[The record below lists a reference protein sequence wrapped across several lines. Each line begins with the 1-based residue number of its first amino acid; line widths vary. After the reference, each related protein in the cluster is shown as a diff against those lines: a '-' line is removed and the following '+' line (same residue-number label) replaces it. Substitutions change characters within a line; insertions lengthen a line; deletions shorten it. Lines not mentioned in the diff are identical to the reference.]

1 MGNHS
6 FKAWFL
12 GPKGENADLVEQLIV
27 EAFRDH
33 VFWRRN
39 FHPEDRSLITERDKR
54 DPDFEDSIAYFKQEL
69 FQLLAQLKRSVPF
82 FSPRYLAHMT
92 SDPAFP
98 AIVSYFAAMLYNPN
112 NVALEGAP
120 VTTEL
125 EIEVGHQLAQMMGY
139 PEKGSGGAG
148 TWGHITS
155 GGTVANFEALW
166 AARNLKYLPFA
177 VRQAAL
183 ALKLKAP
190 VLVNHPARSNG
201 CPLAELSEWELL
213 NLPPTEVLNL
223 RGRLIEAYL
232 KTYWGAPAA
241 NAETRK
247 RGDAQARKGRSL
259 DSLFSALAE
268 TEERAPEVGVMEAME
283 ATEEKEISVAEIKQ
297 KHPEAALLAAQAVDE
312 ELDRH
317 LLSTKGYQDFCYNF
331 IGERGFRLKP
341 GVLVLPRT
349 AHYSFKKLAGMLGL
363 GRGQIRTVAL
373 DHRFRM
379 DMEALRKMLDECLKK
394 KEPVIAVVAVCGTTE
409 EGSID
414 PVCEIVAMREE
425 WAAKGLCFYL
435 HVDAA
440 YGGYYPCMLRDAE
453 GRFQD
458 CDPDYPPT
466 GGWPSQELYHT
477 FRAISQSDSVTV
489 DPHKLGFA
497 PYPAGAVVFR
507 DKRMRDIIS
516 CYAPYLGELV
526 EGTPFIGQ
534 YILEGSKPGA
544 AAAAVWLTHK
554 IIPLNETGYGA
565 ILSETIKNT
574 RAMYQKMLAFN
585 QEMKDFV
592 IQPLTEP
599 DTNLLCFL
607 VNLRNNK
614 SLNTM
619 NELNQLVYQALAY
632 GTGTGPLA
640 LHNFM
645 ISHTTFGYEEYAGVV
660 EDILMKMGVDP
671 SYFAASEKLYPHQ
684 EKTEEE
690 GKLKHRRSDQIVV
703 LRLTLMSPW
712 LSVAPEGTGYYI
724 DGFFA
729 ELKRVLDALKPRLL
743 REMLL
748 EGV

>member
-1 MGNHS
+1 MEKHS

-12 GPKGENADLVEQLIV
+12 GPKGENADLVEKLIV
-27 EAFRDH
+27 DAFRDH

-39 FHPEDRSLITERDKR
+39 FHPEDRSLISERDKR

-69 FQLLAQLKRSVPF
+69 FQLLAKLKRSVPF

-92 SDPAFP
+92 SDLAFP

-112 NVALEGAP
+112 NVALEGSP

-125 EIEVGHQLAQMMGY
+125 EIEVGCQLARMMGY
-139 PEKGSGGAG
+139 PEEGGGGAG
-148 TWGHITS
+148 IWGHITS

-183 ALKLKAP
+183 ALKLKEP
-190 VLVNHPARSNG
+190 VLVNHPARGGLSL
-201 CPLAELSEWELL
+201 PLDDLSEWELL
-213 NLPPTEVLNL
+213 NLPPTEILDL

-232 KTYWGAPAA
+232 KTYWGTPAA
-241 NAETRK
+241 NAQTRK
-247 RGDAQARKGRSL
+247 RGDTETRRGRSL

-268 TEERAPEVGVMEAME
+268 VEERAPEAME
-283 ATEEKEISVAEIKQ
+283 VTAGKEVSVEEIKE
-297 KHPEAALLAAQAVDE
+297 KHPEAALLAAQAVDAE
-312 ELDRH
+312 VDHH
-317 LLSTKGYQDFCYNF
+317 LLSTRGYVGFFRDF
-331 IGERGFRLKP
+331 IRGRGFRLKP
-341 GVLVLPRT
+341 GVIILPRT
-349 AHYSFKKLAGMLGL
+349 AHYSFKKLAGMLGF

-373 DHRFRM
+373 DSRFRM
-379 DMEALRKMLDECLKK
+379 DMKALRKTLQECLRN
-394 KEPVIAVVAVCGTTE
+394 KEPVVAVVAVCGTTE

-414 PVCEIVAMREE
+414 PIHEIVAMREE
-425 WAAKGLCFYL
+425 FAAKGLSFYL

-440 YGGYYPCMLRDAE
+440 YGGYYPCMLRDAA
-453 GRFQD
+453 GCFKD
-458 CDPDYPPT
+458 CDPDYLPT
-466 GGWPSQELYHT
+466 GGWPSQELYHSL
-477 FRAISQSDSVTV
+477 RAISQSDSATV

-497 PYPAGAVVFR
+497 PYPAGAVAFR
-507 DKRMRDIIS
+507 DKRTRDIIS

-565 ILSETIKNT
+565 ILSETIRNT
-574 RAMYQKMLAFN
+574 RAMYQKMLAFD

-607 VNLRNNK
+607 VNLRGNR

-619 NELNQLVYQALAY
+619 NEVNQLVYQALAY
-632 GTGTGPLA
+632 GAGAGPLA
-640 LHNFM
+640 LYNF
-645 ISHTTFGYEEYAGVV
+645 IVSHTAFSYEEYAGVV
-660 EDILMKMGVDP
+660 EDILVEMGVEP
-671 SYFAASEKLYPHQ
+671 SYFAASEEVYPHQ
-684 EKTEEE
+684 GKEEE
-690 GKLKHRRSDQIVV
+690 EDKLKHRRSDQIVV

-712 LSVAPEGTGYYI
+712 LSIAPEGVDYYI

-729 ELKRVLDALKPRLL
+729 ELKRVLDELKPRLL

>member
-1 MGNHS
+1 MASQS

-12 GPKGENADLVEQLIV
+12 GPKGENADLVEKLIV
-27 EAFRDH
+27 DAFRDH

-54 DPDFEDSIAYFKQEL
+54 DPEFEDSVAYFKQEL
-69 FQLLAQLKRSVPF
+69 FQLLAELKRSVPF

-120 VTTEL
+120 VTTRL
-125 EIEVGHQLAQMMGY
+125 EIEVGRQLAQMMGY
-139 PEKGSGGAG
+139 PEEGGGGAG
-148 TWGHITS
+148 IWGHITS

-166 AARNLKYLPFA
+166 TARNLKYLPFA
-177 VRQAAL
+177 VRLSAQ

-190 VLVNHPARSNG
+190 LLVNHPARGGSDS
-201 CPLAELSEWELL
+201 PLDDLSEWELV

-232 KTYWGAPAA
+232 KTYWGAPPTPTDQPG
-241 NAETRK
+241 E
-247 RGDAQARKGRSL
+247 RKGRSL
-259 DSLFSALAE
+259 DSLFAALDEVEEAVSDDVEVTEAE
-268 TEERAPEVGVMEAME
+268 EV
-283 ATEEKEISVAEIKQ
+283 SVAQIKDWY
-297 KHPEAALLAAQAVDE
+297 PEAALLAAQAVDA
-312 ELDRH
+312 ELDRS
-317 LLSTKGYQDFCYNF
+317 LLSTRGYIGFFRDF
-331 IGERGFRLKP
+331 IRGRGFRLKP
-341 GVLVLPRT
+341 GVIVLPKT
-349 AHYSFKKLAGMLGL
+349 AHYSFKKLAGMLGF

-373 DHRFRM
+373 DSRFRM
-379 DMEALRKMLDECLKK
+379 DVKALRKLLRECLRK
-394 KEPVIAVVAVCGTTE
+394 KEPVMAVVAVCGTTE

-414 PVCEIVAMREE
+414 PIHEIVAMREE
-425 WAAKGLCFYL
+425 LASEGLSFYF

-453 GRFQD
+453 GRFKD

-466 GGWPSQELYHT
+466 GGWPSQELYHN

-554 IIPLNETGYGA
+554 IIPLNESGYGA

-574 RAMYQKMLAFN
+574 KAMYHKMLAFN

-592 IQPLTEP
+592 IHPLTDP

-607 VNLRNNK
+607 VNLRGNK

-632 GTGTGPLA
+632 GAGAGPLA
-640 LHNFM
+640 LYNFM
-645 ISHTTFGYEEYAGVV
+645 ISHTAFSYEEYAGVV
-660 EDILMKMGVDP
+660 EDVLMKMGVDP
-671 SYFAASEKLYPHQ
+671 SYFAAREQVYPHQ
-684 EKTEEE
+684 EKREEE

-712 LSVAPEGTGYYI
+712 LSFAPEGTDYYI

-729 ELKRVLDALKPRLL
+729 ELKRVLDELKPRLL